1 MEMMLS
7 TVITSH
13 APQEVKSATAAT
25 AESPEEGPSER
36 PRWVSPVI
44 QRIDTPMEVTMY
56 VGQRG

>member
-1 MEMMLS
+1 METMLS

-13 APQEVKSATAAT
+13 APHEVRSATAAT
-25 AESPEEGPSER
+25 VEFPDERRSER

-56 VGQRG
+56 VAQRG